1 MQRDPVHYGFVVATS
16 VAPPA
21 TTKVVTTNRRAGSRP
36 VVATSVAPPA
46 AATTKVVTTSRRRLR
61 SRPLGVLVCAL
72 TLAALLATPTL
83 AHHPYFE
90 EGITT
95 SSLSG
100 SPLGV
105 LLWTGLGFLLGAMPF
120 SLWLG
125 RLFLRTDVR
134 RYGDGNPGAANA
146 WRAGGW
152 RVGLAALLLDYLKGV
167 VPVGLAHFVFGVSGW
182 ALVPVALAPVLGHAF
197 SPFLRFHGGK
207 AVATTFGIWT
217 GLTLGEIPTLLG
229 LSLVSFLAVQTADAW
244 SVLLGMVV
252 ALIHLLSR
260 RAPPF
265 ILALWAGNVLVLV
278 WKHRHSLREPVRP
291 RAWILKLVG
300 RAR

>member
-1 MQRDPVHYGFVVATS
+1 MANLLEATLHPVRCDPAHHEFVRFVVATS
-16 VAPPA
+16 VAPPTA
-21 TTKVVTTNRRAGSRP
+21 TTTEII
-36 VVATSVAPPA
+36 
-46 AATTKVVTTSRRRLR
+46 TTSRHSLR
-61 SRPLGVLVCAL
+61 SSPPGALVCAL
-72 TLAALLATPTL
+72 TLAALLATPAL

-90 EGITT
+90 K
-95 SSLSG
+95 SSTASSPSS
-100 SPLGV
+100 SPLAV

-125 RLFLRTDVR
+125 RLFLRADVR

-167 VPVGLAHFVFGVSGW
+167 VPIGLAHFVFRVSGW

-207 AVATTFGIWT
+207 AVAATFGMWT

-244 SVLLGMVV
+244 SVILGMAVV
-252 ALIHLLSR
+252 LVHLLLR
-260 RAPPF
+260 RSPPF
-265 ILALWAGNVLVLV
+265 MLALWAGNVLILG
-278 WKHRHSLREPVRP
+278 WKHRHSLREPIRP
-291 RAWILKLVG
+291 RPWILNLLRHK
-300 RAR
+300 R

>member
-16 VAPPA
+16 VVLP
-21 TTKVVTTNRRAGSRP
+21 T
-36 VVATSVAPPA
+36 
-46 AATTKVVTTSRRRLR
+46 AATAKVVTTSRRPLR

-100 SPLGV
+100 SPLAV

-125 RLFLRTDVR
+125 WLFLRTDVR

-152 RVGLAALLLDYLKGV
+152 RVGLAALLLDYFKGV
-167 VPVGLAHFVFGVSGW
+167 VPVGLAHFVFRVSGW

-197 SPFLRFHGGK
+197 SPFLRFRGGK
-207 AVATTFGIWT
+207 AIAATFGIWT

-244 SVLLGMVV
+244 SVILGMAVT
-252 ALIHLLSR
+252 LIHLLLR
-260 RAPPF
+260 RSPPF
-265 ILALWAGNVLVLV
+265 MLAIWAGNVLILG
-278 WKHRHSLREPVRP
+278 WKHRHSLREPIRP
-291 RAWILKLVG
+291 RPWILNLLRHK
-300 RAR
+300 R

>member
-1 MQRDPVHYGFVVATS
+1 MRRDPVHYGFVVATS
-16 VAPPA
+16 VAL
-21 TTKVVTTNRRAGSRP
+21 
-36 VVATSVAPPA
+36 PA

-61 SRPLGVLVCAL
+61 SGPLGVLVCAL
-72 TLAALLATPTL
+72 TLAALLATPAL
-83 AHHPYFE
+83 AHHSYFE
-90 EGITT
+90 E
-95 SSLSG
+95 SSTASSPSS
-100 SPLGV
+100 SPLAV
-105 LLWTGLGFLLGAMPF
+105 LLWTALGFLLGAMPF
-120 SLWLG
+120 SFWLG

-134 RYGDGNPGAANA
+134 RYGDGNPGATNA

-167 VPVGLAHFVFGVSGW
+167 VPVGLAHFVFQVSGW

-207 AVATTFGIWT
+207 AVAATFGIWT

-244 SVLLGMVV
+244 SVILGMIVTLV
-252 ALIHLLSR
+252 HLLLR
-260 RAPPF
+260 RSPPF
-265 ILALWAGNVLVLV
+265 MLALWAGNVLVLV

-300 RAR
+300 RTR

>member
-1 MQRDPVHYGFVVATS
+1 
-16 VAPPA
+16 
-21 TTKVVTTNRRAGSRP
+21 
-36 VVATSVAPPA
+36 
-46 AATTKVVTTSRRRLR
+46 
-61 SRPLGVLVCAL
+61 
-72 TLAALLATPTL
+72 
-83 AHHPYFE
+83 
-90 EGITT
+90 
-95 SSLSG
+95 
-100 SPLGV
+100 
-105 LLWTGLGFLLGAMPF
+105 MPF
-120 SLWLG
+120 SFWLG

-134 RYGDGNPGAANA
+134 RYGDGNPGATNA

-167 VPVGLAHFVFGVSGW
+167 VPVGLAHFVFQVSGW

-207 AVATTFGIWT
+207 AVAATFGIWT

-244 SVLLGMVV
+244 SVILGMIVTLV
-252 ALIHLLSR
+252 HLLLR
-260 RAPPF
+260 RSPPF
-265 ILALWAGNVLVLV
+265 MLALWAGNVLVLV

-300 RAR
+300 RTR